1 MARPRLHDAAL
12 RERLLAET
20 SAVIGEHG
28 AAAVTVRDVAA
39 RAGTSASA
47 VYSLFGGR
55 EALVRAAGDAAFAG
69 FAARLAAAPRSGDPG
84 ADLLA
89 LGLAYRAHALAEPRL
104 YRLMFGTAG
113 AGAQD
118 PGREG
123 PQESAAFGAL
133 RDAVAAVLAARSPAA
148 VDAADAAGAGPGA
161 AEEPALALWA
171 LVHGL
176 VELELAGLLPGTADQ
191 RAARYATALR
201 AAGPALLAA
210 PPPV

>member
-20 SAVIGEHG
+20 SAVIGERG

-55 EALVRAAGDAAFAG
+55 EALVRAAGDDAFAG

-89 LGLAYRAHALAEPRL
+89 IGLAYRAHALAEPRL
-104 YRLMFGTAG
+104 YRLMFSTAG

-118 PGREG
+118 PRREA
-123 PQESAAFGAL
+123 PQESAAFAAL
-133 RDAVAAVLAARSPAA
+133 RDAVAAVLAAPSPAA
-148 VDAADAAGAGPGA
+148 GTADHRAG

-176 VELELAGLLPGTADQ
+176 VELELAGLLPGTADR
-191 RAARYATALR
+191 RAARYAAALR
-201 AAGPALLAA
+201 AAGPALLGA
-210 PPPV
+210 PAPV